1 MRGTAVLGLLAG
13 IALLQPAGISP
24 APGVADS
31 TANRSPYWPSP
42 RTTKTSTQFK
52 YDDYGE
58 LVGAVTK
65 ITIVTKP
72 IDPDRDRLR
81 YTWKATNGRIR
92 GNGPVGVWNRVIRYG
107 QPKPGVVTVIASDGR
122 GGKATAKFVF

>member
-13 IALLQPAGISP
+13 IALLLPVGVSP
-24 APGVADS
+24 APGAADS
-31 TANRSPYWPSP
+31 AANRSPYWPSP

-52 YDDYGE
+52 YDDYGD

-92 GNGPVGVWNRVIRYG
+92 GNGTVGVWNRVIRYG
-107 QPKPGVVTVIASDGR
+107 EPKPGVVTVVASDGR